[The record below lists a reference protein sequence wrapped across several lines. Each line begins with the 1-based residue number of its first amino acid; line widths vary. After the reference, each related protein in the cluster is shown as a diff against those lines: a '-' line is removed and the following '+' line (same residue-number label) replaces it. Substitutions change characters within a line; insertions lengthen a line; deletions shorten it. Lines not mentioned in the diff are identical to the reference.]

1 MEEYTCPDCGI
12 TYQGWNGKVL
22 AEICE
27 VTDRRVRT
35 QEFHESQ
42 RDPV

>member
-1 MEEYTCPDCGI
+1 VGDQTCPDCGI
-12 TYQGWNGKVL
+12 TYTGPNAQAL
-22 AEICE
+22 AQICE
-27 VTDRRVRT
+27 VTDRRVRS